1 MANSTISLITSITM
15 IILFTVAI
23 IGFSVS
29 FANDNASAVRIDDDS
44 GINSLKT
51 NSDNSMRVFS
61 NETADSYSSISNT
74 TLETGSDVIKSPAV
88 FTLTWGNLFA
98 TFSNILA
105 VIFIVVFGGNP
116 AFAIFTTA
124 LVGILGLMFTLYI
137 IKAWRGNP

>member
-1 MANSTISLITSITM
+1 MANSTISMITSLTM
-15 IILFTVAI
+15 VILFTVAI

-29 FANDNASAVRIDDDS
+29 FANDNDSAVRIDDDS

-51 NSDNSMRVFS
+51 SSDNSMRVFS
-61 NETADSYSSISNT
+61 NETEESYSSIVDT

-88 FTLTWGNLFA
+88 FTLTWKNLLS
-98 TFSNILA
+98 TFSNIIG

-116 AFAIFTTA
+116 AFAIFVTA
-124 LVGILGLMFTLYI
+124 LLGILAIMFTLYI